1 MSAMNLKRFFVL
13 AAVGVALVALF
24 GPEALA
30 EEAKKPE
37 GESLFKLISYGGFI
51 GYFTIFLN
59 FVGIGFAI
67 EHFINIR
74 RDILMPPELV
84 QQVEALF
91 DEGEYEEAMVVCESQ
106 PAYFSKVI
114 AAALPMVG
122 TGFDNIEKAA
132 ERANDDEATR
142 LFTKIGHINFIA
154 NVAPMLGLLGTVSGM
169 MFTFATLANAE
180 TPPKPSELAGGI
192 QQAIV
197 TTVIGL
203 CVNLPM
209 AALFYFF
216 RVKVITLVREITEA
230 WRALLE
236 RFRD

>member
-1 MSAMNLKRFFVL
+1 MSWRKVL
-13 AAVGVALVALF
+13 VLLSVVTALVLVF

-30 EEAKKPE
+30 EEEVE
-37 GESLFKLISYGGFI
+37 GESLWTLISYGGII

-67 EHFINIR
+67 EHFINVR
-74 RDILMPPELV
+74 KDVVMPQEVLG
-84 QQVEALF
+84 QIEELF

-106 PAYFSKVI
+106 PNYFTRVV

-132 ERANDDEATR
+132 ERANDDEAIR
-142 LFTKIGHINFIA
+142 LFTKIGHLNFIA

-169 MFTFATLANAE
+169 MTTFATLANAT
-180 TPPKPSELAGGI
+180 TPPTPATLARGI
-192 QQAIV
+192 MQAIV

-203 CVNLPM
+203 VVSIPM
-209 AALFYFF
+209 SFLFYVF
-216 RVKVITLVREITEA
+216 RIKVINLVRDVSES
-230 WRALLE
+230 WHALIE